1 MKAEARASWDVNAI
15 KSFAL
20 KYWIY
25 IAFAFLFV
33 ILSVAS
39 PSFLTVDNM
48 LNVLRQ
54 VSINGIIAV
63 GMTFVIITGGIDL
76 SVGSILALSGVIA
89 CSLAHPDT
97 YPVFVAVGAG
107 LLVGLLCGVINGT
120 IIAYGKVAPFIVTLG
135 MLTIARGATLVFTGG
150 RPVINLSDA
159 YNNIGGGYIQGIPVP
174 IYVLI
179 FVILIG
185 MFLLN
190 FTRFGRHV
198 YAVGGN
204 ELAARVSG
212 LNPARVKIAVYAI
225 SGLLSGLAGI
235 ILSSR
240 VMAGSPVAG
249 EGYEL
254 DAIAAVVI
262 GGSSLAGGVGKIG
275 GTVIGAL
282 IIGFMNNGL
291 DLLNVSSYYQQIV
304 KGLIIIAAVLL
315 DRKSVQ

>member
-25 IAFAFLFV
+25 IAFAVLFV